1 MIPEQTLNLTGKVAL
16 VSGAGVGIG
25 KAVALALGQAGAFVG
40 IHYHS
45 SKAGAEQHTQSLAQ
59 IIDIGRA
66 CAQHFGSTGVVQQGQ
81 QQVFHGDELVALLSG
96 LDEGHVQANF

>member
-25 KAVALALGQAGAFVG
+25 RAVAWSLGQAGAFIG

-45 SKAGAEQHTQSLAQ
+45 SKEGAEKLL
-59 IIDIGRA
+59 
-66 CAQHFGSTGVVQQGQ
+66 
-81 QQVFHGDELVALLSG
+81 DELSAQNIKAMLLPADLTNEEEANTVVDKLVAEAG
-96 LDEGHVQANF
+96 RLDI